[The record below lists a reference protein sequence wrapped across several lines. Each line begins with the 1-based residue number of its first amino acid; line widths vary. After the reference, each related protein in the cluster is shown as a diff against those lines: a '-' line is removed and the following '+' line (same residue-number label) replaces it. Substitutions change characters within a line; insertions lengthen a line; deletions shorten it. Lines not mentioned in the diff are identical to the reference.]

1 MKLFCPKDYT
11 LSVRVF
17 LIALL
22 IILPAGLAEAKN
34 LSGAVAVVPS
44 SGKED
49 PEIAWRMVDMIT
61 SLLGET
67 KRVTVVER
75 ARLEEV
81 LKEQELWAAGAVTDS
96 DAVRLG
102 RLLGATYTCVVSV
115 EGYSRGFATSLS
127 VSLRFVEVESGAVVE
142 VIKGQG
148 AGENLSSAMG
158 DLRRNLKDELIRV
171 FRSGSLIDE
180 LEPGGRYCVLALGG
194 ERGVVKGAF
203 YKALSSGRIRR
214 EKGLLVVEEVFPEYS
229 VARVVRGNVS
239 VGDSVI
245 ETRSPRSWDISAFYT
260 YMPLDTLG
268 FKGLGFRFLFDRDCN
283 FFGPDLRG
291 FALGSG
297 NAEAFGLSI
306 GAFKGLAIN
315 ERSTVYAS
323 ATVPLAFAS
332 QLADGYYYQNVLYGF
347 EGAIGFDLWLGNL
360 YAFTEIGGL
369 YLTPFSNWGRSLL
382 PAGDMEIGTFTTKA
396 GFGVRF

>member
-1 MKLFCPKDYT
+1 MKRLRLKDYT
-11 LSVRVF
+11 LPMRGF
-17 LIALL
+17 LTILL
-22 IILPAGLAEAKN
+22 LSLPFGLTEAKN

-44 SGKED
+44 SGNQD
-49 PEIAWRMVDMIT
+49 ADLGWRLVDMVT

-96 DAVRLG
+96 EAVQLG
-102 RLLGATYTCVVSV
+102 KLLGATYTCVISV
-115 EGYSRGFATSLS
+115 EEYSRGFGTSLS

-148 AGENLSSAMG
+148 SGENLSSAMG
-158 DLRRNLKDELIRV
+158 DLRNDLRAELLKT
-171 FRSGSLIDE
+171 FRSGALVDE
-180 LEPGGRYCVLALGG
+180 VETGGRYCVIALGG

-203 YKALSSGRIRR
+203 YKALSPGRIRK
-214 EKGLLVVEEVFPEYS
+214 EKGLLVVEEVFPDYS

-239 VGDSVI
+239 TGDSVI

-268 FKGLGFRFLFDRDCN
+268 CKGLGVRMLFDRDCN
-283 FFGPDLRG
+283 FFGPDVRG
-291 FALGSG
+291 FALTWG
-297 NAEAFGLSI
+297 NAGAYGVSL
-306 GAFKGLAIN
+306 GAFKGLAIT
-315 ERSTVYAS
+315 EKSTVYAS
-323 ATVPLAFAS
+323 ATVPLALAS
-332 QLADGYYYQNVLYGF
+332 QFADGYYYQNALYGF
-347 EGAIGFDLWLGNL
+347 EGAIGFDIWVGNL
-360 YAFTEIGGL
+360 YTFTEMTGL
-369 YLTPFSNWGRSLL
+369 YLTPFSRWDRDDL
-382 PAGDMEIGTFTTKA
+382 PAGDMEIGTFTLRA